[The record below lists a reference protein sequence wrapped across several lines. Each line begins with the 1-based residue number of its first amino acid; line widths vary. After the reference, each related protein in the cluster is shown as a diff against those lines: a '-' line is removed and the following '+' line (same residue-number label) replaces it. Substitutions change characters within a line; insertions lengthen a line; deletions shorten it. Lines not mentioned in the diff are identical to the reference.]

1 MSVTRRSLAAA
12 VAAAATLALAGA
24 SSASAQTAQ
33 PAPVVCDGELSGVTV
48 GDVTVRYD
56 QNCTL
61 TNVVVEGNVTGR
73 LGSGTITLD
82 RTAVSGDVTTTGH
95 RLVAT
100 TAAVG
105 GDVVATESD
114 QGVVVSQS
122 AVRGD
127 VTATAT
133 QGELRFGSLESS
145 RYGNVI
151 GGTLKL
157 DIAFVDGVVAR
168 NVVGEDLVVTGSQA
182 TIELRRNIV
191 RGALS
196 CTDNVSDPV
205 GGSNLAGSK
214 LGQCSAL

>member
-1 MSVTRRSLAAA
+1 MSVTRRSLAA

-24 SSASAQTAQ
+24 SSASAQTA
-33 PAPVVCDGELSGVTV
+33 PAPVVCDGALSGVTV
-48 GDVTVRYD
+48 SDVTVRYD
-56 QNCTL
+56 KSCTL

-122 AVRGD
+122 VVRGD

-133 QGELRFGSLESS
+133 QGELRFGSLESA
-145 RYGNVI
+145 RYGNVV
-151 GGTLKL
+151 GGTLQV
-157 DIAFVDGVVAR
+157 DTAFVDGVVAR
-168 NVVGEDLVVTGSQA
+168 NVVAGDLLLTGNQA
-182 TIELRRNIV
+182 VIEARRNVV
-191 RGALS
+191 RGTLDCQGNAP
-196 CTDNVSDPV
+196 DPI
-205 GGSNLAGSK
+205 GGSNLASSK
-214 LGQCSAL
+214 LGQCGAL